1 MKETGFCIFWIR
13 FNCIFNSLGMLQR
26 RKIEETT
33 FCPTFEK
40 KLFYNKYQKD
50 LIEVNGKNKNKP
62 FCVEFT

>member
-1 MKETGFCIFWIR
+1 
-13 FNCIFNSLGMLQR
+13 MLQR

-33 FCPTFEK
+33 FCPTFGK

>member
-1 MKETGFCIFWIR
+1 
-13 FNCIFNSLGMLQR
+13 MLQR